1 MPDGVIFRRFIS
13 HAMPCNSFFTPDF
26 LKLHFEQVLLR
37 ISSENGAFLC
47 FMHLVVHTYDYI
59 HFVHLSMNL
68 VITTLRHLQEE
79 EINL

>member
-1 MPDGVIFRRFIS
+1 MVSYFADLLVMLC
-13 HAMPCNSFFTPDF
+13 HATVFFTPDF
-26 LKLHFEQVLLR
+26 LKLHFEQVLLS